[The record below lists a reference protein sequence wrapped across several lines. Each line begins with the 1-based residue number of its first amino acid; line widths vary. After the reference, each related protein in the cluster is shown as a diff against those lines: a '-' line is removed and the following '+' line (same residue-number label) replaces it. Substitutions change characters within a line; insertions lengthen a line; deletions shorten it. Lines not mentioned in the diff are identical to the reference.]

1 MREIFAERMKSLPEP
16 SDGRS
21 VEAAIERLG
30 ELAAQSNGGASKLH
44 ALASDSAAPGSLLRG
59 IFAASPFLTELM
71 LRDPDH
77 ALSCLE
83 AAPEPSLERLCA
95 DLCSAAAAA
104 PDEPAVKKAIR
115 QARARAALL
124 VALADLG
131 GAWDIDRATAALT
144 RFADGA
150 VAAAVDWLLLDA
162 HRSSRIVLPNPD
174 HPGHG
179 SGYVVLAMGKHGASE
194 LNFSSDI
201 DLIVLFDLAAAP
213 IANGVE
219 PAPFFVRLTKRL
231 AALLQQVTEDGYAFR
246 VDLRLR
252 PDPRATQI
260 AISVEAAINY
270 YEYMGQ
276 NWERA
281 AMIKARPVA
290 GDLALGDAFLDRLKP
305 YVWRKY
311 LDFAAIADIQSLKRQ
326 IHHVKG
332 HGAIAVYG
340 HNLKL
345 GRGGIRDI
353 EFFVQTQ
360 QLIAGGRNPELR
372 GRRTLDM
379 LNALAAAQWI
389 SHEAA
394 DELTGAYRFL
404 RRIEHRIQ
412 MVADAQTHDLP
423 GEGEEFERLARFSGF
438 ESSESFAEALKQT
451 FELVQRHSSALF
463 EESAELS
470 SEAGSLVFTGGE
482 DDPETIETLAS
493 LGFKRPRDVSATVRG
508 WHHGRYPATRSARA
522 RERLTEIMPAL
533 LAALAR
539 SGDPDEAFVAFD
551 RFIAGLPTGLQL
563 FSLLRA
569 NPDLLD
575 LLATVLGTA
584 PRLAQELSRRPKV
597 LDAVIDP
604 DFFTALPSDDEIA
617 AGLAAAMP
625 ESMPLEEVLDQ
636 ARAFGNEHKFRI
648 GIRLLAQSI
657 GPADAGAAYSRLA
670 DALIDRLLAAVEREI
685 EVRYG
690 PVPGGR
696 AAVLAMGRLGGREMT
711 AGSDLDLILI
721 YDHAPGAEASSGR
734 RPLAVSQYYARLT
747 QRLIAAISAP
757 TAEGV
762 LYQVD
767 MRLRPSGNKGPVAT
781 HIESFRSYHAGS
793 AWTWERLALTRARPV
808 AGPPALRQ
816 AIESAIG
823 EALTLPR
830 DPERTRA
837 DIIDMRRRLLAEF
850 GGRGVWDLK
859 HTHGGLV
866 DIEFIAQGLQILHA
880 AEQPGILERNT
891 ASALHK
897 LAAAG
902 LLAPHQAEALN
913 RALQLYQ
920 RLIHV
925 IRLCVAEAF
934 SPDRTPQDLKRL
946 VASAAAAPD
955 ISAAEALLADTQAE
969 VRGLFASI
977 IGRV

>member
-1 MREIFAERMKSLPEP
+1 MQETLLSQLKPLPEP
-16 SDGRS
+16 SDRGS
-21 VEAAIERLG
+21 LNAGIERLK
-30 ELAAQSNGGASKLH
+30 ELAAEGGAASKLL
-44 ALASDSAAPGSLLRG
+44 ALASAAGPAGTVLRG
-59 IFAASPFLTELM
+59 ILGGSPFLTELI
-71 LRDPDH
+71 LRDAEH
-77 ALSCLE
+77 ALACLE
-83 AAPEPSLERLCA
+83 AAPEESLRCLCETVRSTA
-95 DLCSAAAAA
+95 CG
-104 PDEPAVKKAIR
+104 PDEPSAKKALR
-115 QARARAALL
+115 QARAHAALL

-131 GAWDIDRATAALT
+131 GVWDIDQSTAALT
-144 RFADGA
+144 RFADAA
-150 VAAAVDWLLLDA
+150 VARAVDWLLLDT
-162 HRSSRIVLPNPD
+162 HRSGRICLLDPQ
-174 HPGHG
+174 HPGRG
-179 SGYVVLAMGKHGASE
+179 SGYAVLAMGKLGASE

-201 DLIVLFDLAAAP
+201 DLIVLFDPATAPLAR
-213 IANGVE
+213 GVE

-231 AALLQQVTEDGYAFR
+231 AALLQDVTEDGYAFR

-260 AISVEAAINY
+260 AISVEAAANY

-281 AMIKARPVA
+281 AMIKARPA
-290 GDLALGDAFLDRLKP
+290 TGDLALGQAFLDRLKP
-305 YVWRKY
+305 YIWRKY

-326 IHHVKG
+326 IHQVKG
-332 HGAIAVYG
+332 HGAIAVHG
-340 HNLKL
+340 HNIKL

-372 GRRTLDM
+372 GRRTLEM
-379 LNALAAAQWI
+379 LEALAAAEWI
-389 SHEAA
+389 SEEAVH
-394 DELTGAYRFL
+394 ELTEAYGFL

-412 MVADAQTHDLP
+412 MVADTQTHDLP
-423 GEGEEFERLARFSGF
+423 VEPGEFERLARFSGF
-438 ESSESFAEALKQT
+438 ERSDSFADALKGT

-463 EESAELS
+463 EESAGLS
-470 SEAGSLVFTGGE
+470 SDAGSLVFTGGE
-482 DDPETIETLAS
+482 DDPETIQTLAR

-533 LAALAR
+533 LSALAR
-539 SGDPDEAFVAFD
+539 SGEPDEAFVAFD
-551 RFIAGLPTGLQL
+551 RFVAGLPTGLQL

-604 DFFTALPSDDEIA
+604 DFFTTLPGEAEIA
-617 AGLAAAMP
+617 AGLAAVIP
-625 ESMPLEEVLDQ
+625 EDLPLEDVLDR
-636 ARAFGNEHKFRI
+636 ARVFGKEHLFRI

-670 DALIDRLLAAVEREI
+670 DALIARLLTVVEREM
-685 EVRYG
+685 EARHG

-696 AAVLAMGRLGGREMT
+696 AVVLAMGRLGGQEMT

-721 YDHAPGAEASSGR
+721 YDHAPGAELSTGR
-734 RPLAVSQYYARLT
+734 KPLAVSQYYARLT

-757 TAEGV
+757 TSEGV

-781 HIESFRSYHAGS
+781 HIESFRSYHTDS

-808 AGPPALRQ
+808 AGPEALRN
-816 AIESAIG
+816 AIEAAIG
-823 EALTLPR
+823 EALRLPR
-830 DPERTRA
+830 DARRTRA
-837 DIIDMRRRLLAEF
+837 EIIDMRRRLLAEF

-880 AEQPGILERNT
+880 AESPGILDRN
-891 ASALHK
+891 SANALQK

-902 LLAPHQAEALN
+902 LLNSQQAEVLK
-913 RALQLYQ
+913 RALELSQ

-925 IRLCVAEAF
+925 IRLCVPGASFPEKA
-934 SPDRTPQDLKRL
+934 PQDLKRL

-969 VRGLFASI
+969 VRGLFGSI
-977 IGRV
+977 IGAV